1 MTNDLTKTLSD
12 LTTWLRHEHVSFAL
26 IGGLAVG
33 MRGEPRFT
41 ADVDVVVGLEL
52 DDALQLV
59 ERLPASPF
67 QPLFP
72 DVSEVVRTSFILPL
86 RHLATGVRVDVAI
99 GLSGF
104 ERQLLARADEVSL
117 AGFTVPVATSEDLI
131 LMKLLASRPRD
142 TDDAEKLAQKQGLNL
157 DWIYLITTARQLDEA
172 LALDVT
178 TPLQQL
184 RDHHAPQSR
193 DSNDESA

>member
-1 MTNDLTKTLSD
+1 MTNDLTKTLAD
-12 LTTWLRHEHVSFAL
+12 LTTWLRSEQVSFAV

-33 MRGEPRFT
+33 VRGEPRFT
-41 ADVDVVVGLEL
+41 ADVDVVVGLNL
-52 DDALQLV
+52 DDALLLV
-59 ERLPASPF
+59 DRLSGSPF

-72 DVSEVVRTSFILPL
+72 EVAEVVRTSFLLPL
-86 RHLATGVRVDVAI
+86 RHLATSVRVDVAI

-104 ERQLLARADEVSL
+104 ERQLLARADEITLS
-117 AGFTVPVATSEDLI
+117 GFTAPIATSEDLI

-142 TDDAEKLAQKQGLNL
+142 IEDAEKLSQKHGSNL
-157 DWIYLITTARQLDEA
+157 DWNYLITTAQQLDEA

-184 RDHHAPQSR
+184 RERHASPS
-193 DSNDESA
+193 

>member
-1 MTNDLTKTLSD
+1 MTNDLTKTLAD
-12 LTTWLRHEHVSFAL
+12 LTTWLRREEVAFAV

-33 MRGEPRFT
+33 VRGEPRFT
-41 ADVDVVVGLEL
+41 ADVDVVVGLDL
-52 DDALQLV
+52 DDALQLLD
-59 ERLPASPF
+59 RLSDSPF

-72 DVSEVVRTSFILPL
+72 DVAEVVRTSFILPL

-104 ERQLLARADEVSL
+104 ERQLLARADEVTI
-117 AGFTVPVATSEDLI
+117 AGFTAPVATAEDLI

-142 TDDAEKLAQKQGLNL
+142 TDDAEKLAQKHGPSL
-157 DWIYLITTARQLDEA
+157 DWNYLIATAQQLDEA

-184 RDHHAPQSR
+184 RDRHAPNS
-193 DSNDESA
+193 SATS

>member
-1 MTNDLTKTLSD
+1 MG
-12 LTTWLRHEHVSFAL
+12 V
-26 IGGLAVG
+26 
-33 MRGEPRFT
+33 RGEPRFT
-41 ADVDVVVGLEL
+41 ADVDIVVGLDL

-59 ERLPASPF
+59 DRLSGSPF

-72 DVSEVVRTSFILPL
+72 DVAEVVLTSFILPL

-104 ERQLLARADEVSL
+104 ERQLLARADEVSI
-117 AGFTVPVATSEDLI
+117 AGFTAPVATAEDLI

-142 TDDAEKLAQKQGLNL
+142 SDDVEKLAQKHGPNL
-157 DWIYLITTARQLDEA
+157 DWDYLTTTAQQLDEA
-172 LALDVT
+172 LALNVT

-184 RDHHAPQSR
+184 RERHAPKS
-193 DSNDESA
+193 SGTS